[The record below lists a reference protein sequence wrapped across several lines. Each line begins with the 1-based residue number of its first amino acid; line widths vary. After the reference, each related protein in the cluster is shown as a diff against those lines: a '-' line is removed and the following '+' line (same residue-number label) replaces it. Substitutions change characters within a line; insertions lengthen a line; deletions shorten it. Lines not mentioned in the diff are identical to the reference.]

1 METELPHVGFGTYKL
16 TGDTGLDIIAQAIQS
31 GYTLLDTA
39 AYYENEKQVADAIEQ
54 ASADPQQLTVVT
66 KLWKTDM
73 GYDSARRAIDN
84 SLKNLRKA
92 QLDIY
97 LIHWPAPANLP
108 NREKINAETWRALE
122 NAKTEGQIREI
133 GVSNFLN
140 THLQHLFHTAHHRP
154 FCNEIEFHPGYTQA
168 DTVQFCH
175 QHDIRLLGWSP
186 LARGKALQHPAIE
199 QLASK
204 YQKTAGQICLRY
216 SLQKKVTPIPKASSL
231 HRMHENR
238 DILDFQLSE
247 EEVRTLDELP
257 EMGFSGYHPD
267 QV

>member
-108 NREKINAETWRALE
+108 NRENKRRNVACAGKCQNRRTDQRNWR
-122 NAKTEGQIREI
+122 K
-133 GVSNFLN
+133 
-140 THLQHLFHTAHHRP
+140 
-154 FCNEIEFHPGYTQA
+154 
-168 DTVQFCH
+168 
-175 QHDIRLLGWSP
+175 
-186 LARGKALQHPAIE
+186 
-199 QLASK
+199 
-204 YQKTAGQICLRY
+204 
-216 SLQKKVTPIPKASSL
+216 
-231 HRMHENR
+231 
-238 DILDFQLSE
+238 QLSE
-247 EEVRTLDELP
+247 HASTAPLSYRAPSPVL
-257 EMGFSGYHPD
+257 
-267 QV
+267 